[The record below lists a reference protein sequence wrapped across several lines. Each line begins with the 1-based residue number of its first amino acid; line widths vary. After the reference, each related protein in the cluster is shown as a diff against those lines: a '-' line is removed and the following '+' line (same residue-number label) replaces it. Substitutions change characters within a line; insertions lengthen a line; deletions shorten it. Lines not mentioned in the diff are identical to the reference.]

1 MARLPCVRR
10 RATRTSLP
18 QAMINDWPAEKHTY
32 NTPMRNPHSHKGE
45 NGKVAVIGG
54 SATIHGAPIFSM
66 LAAEA
71 SGADLIFGCVPACHA
86 GLTRECSLNF
96 QITPFKGDDLS
107 KSDREP
113 ILKLLATMDAAVI
126 GPGIARDEGTLKILR
141 EIISE
146 ATCPLVL
153 DASALQ
159 PWTLAVI
166 SGKQAILTPHLGE
179 LERMDIAEKLIGPTA
194 KQHGVTMHLKGP
206 VDRIATSDGSVTEIS
221 GGNAGLTVGGTGD
234 ALAGLIAGLLS
245 QGHSPLEACRTASM
259 VIKRA
264 GALLLPEFGYVYG
277 ARRVI
282 DLIPRVLRAYA

>member
-1 MARLPCVRR
+1 M
-10 RATRTSLP
+10 TR
-18 QAMINDWPAEKHTY
+18 D
-32 NTPMRNPHSHKGE
+32 PHSHKGE

-71 SGADLIFGCVPACHA
+71 CGADLIFGFVPLCHSA
-86 GLTRECSLNF
+86 LTRSYSLNF
-96 QITPFKGDDLS
+96 QITPFNSDDLS

-126 GPGIARDEGTLKILR
+126 GPGIARDESTLKILR

-159 PWTLAVI
+159 LWTLAVV
-166 SGKQAILTPHLGE
+166 SGKQVILTPHLGE
-179 LERMDIAEKLIGPTA
+179 LERMDIAEKMIGPVA
-194 KQHGVTMHLKGP
+194 KKHGVTIHLKGP
-206 VDRIATSDGSVTEIS
+206 ADRIASPDGSVIEVS

-234 ALAGLIAGLLS
+234 ALAGLIAGLLA
-245 QGHSPLEACRTASM
+245 QGHSPLEASRTASA

-264 GALLLPEFGYVYG
+264 GSVLLPEFGYAYG

-282 DLIPRVLRAYA
+282 DCMPHVLRANDQ